1 MINKNIKTILS
12 SISLFIFSLIAFVI
26 LNKGILVKRFD
37 KDVVFYLF
45 FVSNSILFFIFI
57 WFKSLFIISQRKEK
71 SITKIWKLDL
81 SFFVIM
87 SLILFLAH
95 SFYGDYVFL
104 KEHIVIKILMLIA
117 YSIGLVYSS
126 TFLIIGIVLFVKE
139 KKNKQKS
146 LMENETINNN

>member
-12 SISLFIFSLIAFVI
+12 SISLFILSLIAFVI
-26 LNKGILVKRFD
+26 LITGILVKRFD
-37 KDVVFYLF
+37 KDVAFYLF
-45 FVSNSILFFIFI
+45 FISNPVLLFIFI

-81 SFFVIM
+81 SFFIIV

-104 KEHIVIKILMLIA
+104 KEHIAIKILMLIA
-117 YSIGLVYSS
+117 YSIGLAYSL
-126 TFLIIGIVLFVKE
+126 TFLIISIILFVKE
-139 KKNKQKS
+139 KKYKQKS
-146 LMENETINNN
+146 LMENKITNNN